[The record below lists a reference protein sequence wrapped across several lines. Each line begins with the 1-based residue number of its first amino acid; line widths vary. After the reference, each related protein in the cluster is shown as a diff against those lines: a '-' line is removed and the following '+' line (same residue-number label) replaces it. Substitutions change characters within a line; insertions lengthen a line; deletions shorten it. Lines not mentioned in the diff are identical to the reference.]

1 MPYFGKM
8 GFFSIT
14 RDFALVNLVSSICVK
29 LVTIYVFLIDLL
41 IPIRCFFNNESLKWW
56 QITGKLQ
63 QLVPFMLFDT
73 SAIYAFEKDS
83 LTNVSKIYM
92 KLNHK
97 TGF

>member
-1 MPYFGKM
+1 M

-14 RDFALVNLVSSICVK
+14 RDFTLVSSICVK
-29 LVTIYVFLIDLL
+29 LVTLYVFLIDLL
-41 IPIRCFFNNESLKWW
+41 IPIRCFFNNIMVANESLKWW
-56 QITGKLQ
+56 QITRKLQ

-83 LTNVSKIYM
+83 LTNVCKIYM